1 MRPVKRNKM
10 VASGRLTD
18 LNFSDL
24 YVSPILVKRGS
35 TADKFQYVYLVAE
48 IISSHAEVKFDI
60 ARLVPM
66 ANTKNRVLLILR
78 FKIAAILAE
87 NLDRNC
93 MDLIYPFGIIC

>member
-18 LNFSDL
+18 INFSVL
-24 YVSPILVKRGS
+24 YLSPILVESGS
-35 TADKFQYVYLVAE
+35 TADKFQFVYSVAE
-48 IISSHAEVKFDI
+48 ITPSHAEVKLDI
-60 ARLVPM
+60 AMLVPM
-66 ANTKNRVLLILR
+66 AYTKNRVLLILR